1 MFEVD
6 ADSIDEGS
14 CEVNGV
20 PIMEEEVVVEGDW
33 SAGAI
38 MCDSRLGGERMGRVG
53 EDAELCRRL

>member
-14 CEVNGV
+14 WDVKGV
-20 PIMEEEVVVEGDW
+20 PIIEEDVVEGDW